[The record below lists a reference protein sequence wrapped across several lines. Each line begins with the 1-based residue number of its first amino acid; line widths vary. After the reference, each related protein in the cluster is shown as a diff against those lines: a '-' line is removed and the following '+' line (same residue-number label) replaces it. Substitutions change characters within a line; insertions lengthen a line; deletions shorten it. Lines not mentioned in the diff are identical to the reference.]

1 MCICACM
8 YMYIFKWLDID
19 MIIPYLCVYVL
30 KCQNSFVYMCMNV
43 VIPSLTLLFD
53 HAIVTFKHCFMF
65 HPSSPL
71 PPM

>member
-1 MCICACM
+1 MG
-8 YMYIFKWLDID
+8 
-19 MIIPYLCVYVL
+19 IPCRHVDSKIYQHLSENWQVLHIYDDNFNQSYL
-30 KCQNSFVYMCMNV
+30 CMNV

-71 PPM
+71 PPL